1 MTDYPFVVIPCG
13 HFACDQE
20 LLSHDR
26 FRERSSDRKWS
37 GTDDVLRDF
46 IFAQEPLDV
55 TAWATL
61 NFHTLEPHSL
71 TCHAW
76 CMAGQPREFP
86 AAAIEA
92 LTKGHKIE
100 AIKIVRQ
107 EWSLGL
113 KEAAKDAV
121 ETYVKTRPDLTS
133 QFQEAGNN
141 RLWLWLL
148 VLLTAIL
155 LFYRFGYR

>member
-1 MTDYPFVVIPCG
+1 
-13 HFACDQE
+13 
-20 LLSHDR
+20 
-26 FRERSSDRKWS
+26 
-37 GTDDVLRDF
+37 
-46 IFAQEPLDV
+46 
-55 TAWATL
+55 
-61 NFHTLEPHSL
+61 
-71 TCHAW
+71 
-76 CMAGQPREFP
+76 MAGESREFP
-86 AAAIEA
+86 AAAIAA

-113 KEAAKDAV
+113 KEAKDAV

>member
-1 MTDYPFVVIPCG
+1 
-13 HFACDQE
+13 
-20 LLSHDR
+20 
-26 FRERSSDRKWS
+26 
-37 GTDDVLRDF
+37 
-46 IFAQEPLDV
+46 
-55 TAWATL
+55 
-61 NFHTLEPHSL
+61 
-71 TCHAW
+71 
-76 CMAGQPREFP
+76 MAGQPREFP

-113 KEAAKDAV
+113 KEAKDAV

-148 VLLTAIL
+148 VVLTAIL
-155 LFYRFGYR
+155 LFYRFGYP

>member
-1 MTDYPFVVIPCG
+1 
-13 HFACDQE
+13 
-20 LLSHDR
+20 
-26 FRERSSDRKWS
+26 
-37 GTDDVLRDF
+37 
-46 IFAQEPLDV
+46 
-55 TAWATL
+55 
-61 NFHTLEPHSL
+61 
-71 TCHAW
+71 
-76 CMAGQPREFP
+76 MAGQPREFP

-113 KEAAKDAV
+113 QEAKDAV